1 MNDDLKMKLNKAN
14 SLDEVKTI
22 LGADSGL
29 DADRVWEEIE
39 SHRSAKSEKLDLNE
53 LDAVS
58 GGARDWRKEGCAAT
72 CEPGSWCGSN
82 DFCHIWD
89 VTYDYFWDCCPD
101 GHAHDFVNKVC
112 TRCGY
117 RLGGYI
123 PHPQGE
129 NIC

>member
-1 MNDDLKMKLNKAN
+1 MNQELKERLAN
-14 SLDEVKTI
+14 AKSLEEVRGI
-22 LGADSGL
+22 VAGNPGL
-29 DADRVWEEIE
+29 DAEEIWQE
-39 SHRSAKSEKLDLNE
+39 VERHGSARSEKLDLNE

-82 DFCHIWD
+82 DFCHLFD

-112 TRCGY
+112 SRCGY
-117 RLGGYI
+117 HLGGYI
-123 PHPQGE
+123 PHP
-129 NIC
+129 

>member
-1 MNDDLKMKLNKAN
+1 MNKELREKLINAK
-14 SLDEVKTI
+14 SLEEVENFV
-22 LGADSGL
+22 ADYH
-29 DADRVWEEIE
+29 DFNAQQIWQEIE
-39 SHRSAKSEKLDLNE
+39 RHQSSVSEKLDLEE
-53 LDAVS
+53 LDSVS

-101 GHAHDFVNKVC
+101 GHAHNFVDKIC

-117 RLGGYI
+117 RLGGYL
-123 PHPQGE
+123 PHP
-129 NIC
+129 